1 MASVT
6 RADVHVVDNR
16 VFLLGLDELYRRA
29 MKRVES
35 LELLACARE
44 VALTLRVAPAT
55 GPVEGYYAEDAR
67 LTEYF
72 QLMRALQAQPNGRAA
87 EVEQLRAYERLYE
100 VTSSP
105 LFGRPRDEDK
115 LLPTG
120 QDALTQALETTPRRH
135 LTIPGVTARAE
146 EAARAMDDYSLVGL
160 AARTKDA
167 VVLTALRESVVLY
180 ARVAVLGMAPG
191 GMPRQVYEW
200 HVDPELAKQADRF
213 IRVFNTLC
221 PTDRPLPEAAAK
233 NARMFWGA
241 CDVMGIVG
249 RCVRIGHDDT
259 VRPTEH
265 YHWALRRPAAQLE
278 VEEFWAPEIWT
289 TERYRRDRLH
299 LQVVRGALE
308 GLDGVRD
315 LEL

>member
-1 MASVT
+1 MPTASQ
-6 RADVHVVDNR
+6 VHVVDNR
-16 VFLLGLDELYRRA
+16 VFLLGLDELYRRT
-29 MKRVES
+29 MKRVEV

-44 VALTLRVAPAT
+44 VAVTLRVAPAT
-55 GPVEGYYAEDAR
+55 GPVEGYYAEDPR

-72 QLMRALQAQPNGRAA
+72 QLMRALQAEPNGRAA
-87 EVEQLRAYERLYE
+87 EVERLRAYERLYE

-120 QDALTQALETTPRRH
+120 QDALTEALEKTPRGD
-135 LTIPGVTARAE
+135 LSIPRVTARAE
-146 EAARAMDDYSLVGL
+146 QAARAMDDYSLVGL
-160 AARTKDA
+160 AARSKDA

-180 ARVAVLGMAPG
+180 ARVAVMGMSPS
-191 GMPRQVYEW
+191 GMPREVYEW
-200 HVDPELAKQADRF
+200 RVDPELAKQANRF

-221 PTDRPLPEAAAK
+221 PTERPLPEAAAK

-241 CDVMGIVG
+241 CDVTRIVG
-249 RCVRIGHDDT
+249 RCVRIGYNDT
-259 VRPTEH
+259 VHPIEH
-265 YHWALRRPAAQLE
+265 YHWALKRPGNQIE

-289 TERYRRDRLH
+289 TERYRRERLH
-299 LQVVRGALE
+299 LPVARGALE

-315 LEL
+315 WEL

>member
-1 MASVT
+1 MPTASE
-6 RADVHVVDNR
+6 VHVIDNR

-29 MKRVES
+29 MKGVEIF
-35 LELLACARE
+35 ELLPCARE
-44 VALTLRVAPAT
+44 VAVTLRVAPAT
-55 GPVEGYYAEDAR
+55 GPVEGYYTEDPR

-72 QLMRALQAQPNGRAA
+72 QLMRALHAEPNGRAP
-87 EVEQLRAYERLYE
+87 EVEKLHAYERLYE

-105 LFGRPRDEDK
+105 LFGRPRDEDQ

-120 QDALTQALETTPRRH
+120 QDPLTEALEETPRSD
-135 LTIPGVTARAE
+135 LTIARVTARAE
-146 EAARAMDDYSLVGL
+146 QAARDMDDYSLVGL

-180 ARVAVLGMAPG
+180 ARVAYLGMAPG
-191 GMPRQVYEW
+191 GMARQVYEW
-200 HVDPELAKQADRF
+200 HVDPELAKQANRF
-213 IRVFNTLC
+213 IRAFNTLC

-233 NARMFWGA
+233 NARIFWSA

-249 RCVRIGHDDT
+249 RCVRIGYDDT
-259 VRPTEH
+259 VVPMMH
-265 YHWALRRPAAQLE
+265 YHWALKRPGAQLE

-299 LQVVRGALE
+299 LPVVRGELA
-308 GLDGVRD
+308 GLNGIRD
-315 LEL
+315 FEL